1 MSIDTFSGHPLEY
14 QYFRSMFREELEE
27 KVKHY
32 NEQTNKTDQI
42 YKRGIKGSHKT
53 LYPLVPK

>member
-53 LYPLVPK
+53 LYPHVPK